1 MKAYTVTLDLLVSE
15 DANFIESDPSTTP
28 EVLRELIAVAMY
40 DIDDIEL
47 LGVDVEEGEYFE

>member
-15 DANFIESDPSTTP
+15 YANFIESDPSTTP
-28 EVLRELIAVAMY
+28 EVLQELIAVAVY

-47 LGVDVEEGEYFE
+47 LGVYVEEGDFE

>member
-15 DANFIESDPSTTP
+15 YANFIESDPSTTP
-28 EVLRELIAVAMY
+28 EVLQELIAVAIY

-47 LGVDVEEGEYFE
+47 LGVYVEEGDFE